1 MIEWKDY
8 NGNLH
13 SIADNIELEMQQPRC
28 KYLLPCGLC
37 TLFTDLK
44 TCSLL
49 MEVKKNEDSDE

>member
-8 NGNLH
+8 NGNWH
-13 SIADNIELEMQQPRC
+13 SISDNIALEMQQPRC

-37 TLFTDLK
+37 TLLPDLK

-49 MEVKKNEDSDE
+49 REAKNEDTDE